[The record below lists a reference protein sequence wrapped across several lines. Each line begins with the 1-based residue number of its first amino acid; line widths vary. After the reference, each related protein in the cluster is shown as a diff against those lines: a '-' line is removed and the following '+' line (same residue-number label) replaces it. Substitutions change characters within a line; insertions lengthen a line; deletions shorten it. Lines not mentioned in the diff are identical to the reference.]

1 MKNSIR
7 ERAEGYTK
15 KGLFKKRWHRV
26 VMTLAVCVVFCTT
39 YALILPA
46 ITLHNE
52 GPMCGMEEHCHNAAC
67 YQTAENTYFACQTQL
82 HAHEDACYSEE
93 GILTCGV
100 SDFFVHDHADMCY
113 AEDGSLICPL
123 IEAQEHIH
131 SQSCYEES
139 AVHEHTQECF
149 AVVPEALICADET
162 HEHVDACYTWIETT
176 VCATE
181 TVTDP
186 ICGIKELVLHT
197 HEAACFDET
206 GRTICGMTELVRHV
220 HSEECKNMVCALA
233 EHTHNDD
240 CIPVY
245 EKSLLWEN
253 EFFEIC
259 VTTNSETAIPMGTQ
273 LKLQLVEE
281 GEMHDAYMNWAKEH
295 AEGTLDGVFV
305 FNVAFTLGEEE
316 IDLPDAKTKVVVKVK
331 EAEDK
336 ALLSEADVQE
346 TLTTYQA
353 LQSDG
358 EQIFAGASVSL
369 DAMYEDI
376 TLETTKDMSFALLN
390 TSQALPKFEV
400 QYFANM
406 LRYAGES
413 TTNYIPIINTV
424 STLLPGEKT
433 DGSGGVLPVNGR
445 GTSASPTAQG
455 IYNLAL
461 EDQGNGLYKIAMGL
475 TPVEIYEHKENV
487 VYSNLLTINHLDIL
501 HENDNYYLDF
511 IRTQSAEQKQSQ
523 AEAGITGLD
532 ERYWT
537 KHVAQG
543 GLDIHDSYYFTNNKD
558 AGIVDGKHPIL
569 IEEDTTV
576 RFVYYPTESTK
587 QVPSNFYDY
596 DISNGNHTYS
606 GTQTIMNTGKQGINS
621 HEDNDLTT
629 AHLAFGNRNTGT
641 GYGDV
646 TWYEDGVI
654 NTPNKY
660 NSQSFMGCTFGIAE
674 GYDYANKRLIY
685 SPTIQAPCYFGH
697 DLNVVG
703 KTAYMY
709 ADENSGTTMNFTRY
723 GDTYTLT
730 SISGSQGIS
739 ANNLNVLTGRTF
751 DTKVIYS
758 NDFWPFDGVKNRD
771 IYFGN
776 TGDFNAGNLRY
787 TGYGEGALPLSDDG
801 LNHNSYFGLQFSI
814 DFHLDGSYDG
824 PLEYLFYGDDDMWVF
839 LTDHTTGQ
847 TRLICDIGGVHSSVG
862 SYTDLW
868 DWVPNT
874 EERHLGV
881 GDYTLTFFYTERGAS
896 GSSCFMQF
904 TIPDTI
910 GVPIVEGDTGTV
922 KIEKKVE
929 KGDFERAYNFDYQV
943 EVENGIYLPYHVY
956 DSTTNEL
963 LYEGSTLNIG
973 SFELKHG
980 QYILLQDI
988 PLHTKVTVQEK
999 EDGYTTIWTI
1009 PDEAMEIAGV
1019 VTVTLDDTETVE
1031 LLCTNTLHYKLPNTG
1046 GSGTEGFIRIG
1057 ILLMALAG
1065 ILLLCNHRR
1074 KRV

>member
-1 MKNSIR
+1 MKTSI
-7 ERAEGYTK
+7 EEKALGYTQQGLK
-15 KGLFKKRWHRV
+15 KKHWHRIV
-26 VMTLAVCVVFCTT
+26 TTLAVCVVFCTT

-52 GPMCGMEEHCHNAAC
+52 GPMCGMEEHVHDEAC
-67 YQTAENTYFACQTQL
+67 YKIASDMIFACTEEL
-82 HAHEDACYSEE
+82 HQHDEACYSDD
-93 GILTCGV
+93 GILLCGM
-100 SDFFVHDHADMCY
+100 SDFFIHSHEESCFNEQGD
-113 AEDGSLICPL
+113 LICML
-123 IEAQEHIH
+123 AEAEEHIH
-131 SQSCYEES
+131 SEDCYVEV
-139 AVHEHTQECF
+139 ANHEHTEACF
-149 AVVPEALICADET
+149 SSVPGDLVCEDET
-162 HEHVDACYTWIETT
+162 HEHTDACYAWTEELI
-176 VCATE
+176 CMTE
-181 TVTDP
+181 TVTEP

-197 HEAACFDET
+197 HSDACFDET
-206 GRTICGMTELVRHV
+206 GNVICGMTELLRHT
-220 HSEECKNMVCALA
+220 HTEACKNLICAYA
-233 EHTHNDD
+233 EHTHDD
-240 CIPVY
+240 NCIPVY
-245 EKSLLWEN
+245 EKNLAWEN
-253 EFFEIC
+253 EAYEIY
-259 VTTNSETAIPMGTQ
+259 VTAESETAIPAGTQ
-273 LKLQLVEE
+273 IELRVLTD
-281 GEMHDAYMNWAKEH
+281 GSTYDAYTAWTSENAI
-295 AEGTLDGVFV
+295 GTLQDLSVFDVVFV
-305 FNVAFTLGEEE
+305 LGEEE
-316 IDLPDAKTKVVVKVK
+316 ILLPDVNVKAVVKIKDTQDK
-331 EAEDK
+331 ELLAEETPEYVTEYT
-336 ALLSEADVQE
+336 LLQADD
-346 TLTTYQA
+346 A
-353 LQSDG
+353 
-358 EQIFAGASVSL
+358 QIYAGTAVSP
-369 DAMYEDI
+369 DENAMYSDI
-376 TLETTKDMSFALLN
+376 VWEGKNGSFALMN
-390 TSQALPKFEV
+390 TTQALPKFEV
-400 QYFANM
+400 QYYANM

-433 DGSGGVLPVNGR
+433 DGSGGILPVNGR
-445 GTSASPTAQG
+445 GTSASPTDQE

-475 TPVEIYEHKENV
+475 TPVEIHEHKENV
-487 VYSNLLTINHLDIL
+487 VYSNLITINHLDIL
-501 HENDNYYLDF
+501 HDNDNYYLDF
-511 IRTQSAEQKQSQ
+511 IRTQSAEQKEAQ
-523 AEAGITGLD
+523 ALAGITGLD
-532 ERYWT
+532 ENYWT
-537 KHVAQG
+537 KYTIQNG
-543 GLDIHDSYYFTNNKD
+543 QDIHDTYYFTNNKD
-558 AGIVDGKHPIL
+558 AGVANGKQPIL
-569 IEEDTTV
+569 IEEGMTV
-576 RFVYYPTESTK
+576 RYVYQPTEGTK

-606 GTQTIMNTGKQGINS
+606 GTQIIMNTGKQGINS

-709 ADENSGTTMNFTRY
+709 ADANSGTTMNFKRS

-730 SISGSQGIS
+730 SISGTQGIS
-739 ANNLNVLTGRTF
+739 AENLDVLTGRTF
-751 DTKVIYS
+751 DTRIIYS

-771 IYFGN
+771 VHFGN
-776 TGDFNAGNLRY
+776 TGDFNTGNL
-787 TGYGEGALPLSDDG
+787 GYAGDGSGALPLSDDG

-874 EERHLGV
+874 EDRHLGL

-910 GVPIVEGDTGTV
+910 GVPIVEGDTGTI

-929 KGDFERAYNFDYQV
+929 KGDFEKAYKFDYHV

-956 DSTTNEL
+956 DSTTHEL
-963 LYEGSTLNIG
+963 LYEGSALNIG
-973 SFELKHG
+973 SFELEDG
-980 QYILLQDI
+980 QYILIQDI

-999 EDGYTTIWTI
+999 EDGYTTIWTL
-1009 PDEAMEIAGV
+1009 PEEATEIAGV
-1019 VTVTLDDTETVE
+1019 VTVTLDDAETVE
-1031 LLCTNTLHYKLPNTG
+1031 LLCTNTLHYQLPNTG

-1057 ILLMALAG
+1057 ICLMALAG
-1065 ILLLCNHRR
+1065 ILLLCDRRR
-1074 KRV
+1074 KKA